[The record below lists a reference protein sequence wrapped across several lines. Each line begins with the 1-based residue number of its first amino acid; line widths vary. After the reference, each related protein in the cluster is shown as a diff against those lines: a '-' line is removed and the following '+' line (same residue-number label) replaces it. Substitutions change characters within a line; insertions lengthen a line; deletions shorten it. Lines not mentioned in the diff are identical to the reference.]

1 MGDYLKDSF
10 VPFLTIKSGDLEN
23 LNSDLEEIVKN
34 ANLKPLNGELAS
46 LSYVL
51 RYDGMGIVRTDFGE
65 IKRCFEIAK
74 NVERIVFR
82 VTTPK
87 NYLNKGKQIEIF
99 LDRDQQI
106 QCVLRVTD
114 DDEAWVDTTYK
125 RLSSRLNQYK
135 NRNSVVHSP
144 VVGLLI
150 QLFGVLA
157 GFLGC
162 LLAASAMAPLFKFQ
176 YSFLAFFIGL
186 FFMFSILWT
195 YILFLLGKIGMHVWT
210 FIFFKKKPIGVL
222 GQAVIGAIISLG
234 MGWLLKATWWL
245 LSHAGSMMVK

>member
-1 MGDYLKDSF
+1 MGNYLKDSF
-10 VPFLTIKSGDLEN
+10 VPFITIKGDDLEN

-34 ANLKPLNGELAS
+34 ANLRLPDGGLAT

-51 RYDGMGIVRTDFGE
+51 RYDGMGIVRTDFEE

-74 NVERIVFR
+74 NVERIIFQ
-82 VTTPK
+82 VTSPK
-87 NYLNKGKQIEIF
+87 NYLNLGKNIEIF

-106 QCVLRVTD
+106 KCVLRVTD

-135 NRNSVVHSP
+135 NRNWVAHSN

-157 GFLGC
+157 GLLGC
-162 LLAASAMAPLFKFQ
+162 LLAANAMAPLFKFQ
-176 YSFLAFFIGL
+176 HSFLVLFIGL
-186 FFMFSILWT
+186 LLMFSNLWA
-195 YILFLLGKIGMHVWT
+195 YILVLLGKIRIHIWP
-210 FIFFKKKPIGVL
+210 FISFKKKPIGIL
-222 GQAVIGAIISLG
+222 GQAIIAAIISLG
-234 MGWLLKATWWL
+234 MAWLLKAAWWL